1 MGKSKK
7 QTKKQQA
14 SMQTDAIE
22 MESWIPS
29 DGMTMS
35 GPTYTTSSIDDL
47 DSGMSYSFGDL
58 GQLDLFSEED
68 MREKYPALK
77 QAYEHYQSVLEVC
90 KTKEKEDEKPENL
103 LTEPDETE
111 GREDEEGHH
120 DEASAISTGAGAMV
134 STGAMRGVT
143 TPLGTGPTHPKKS
156 KKKKKKSPAKAYGDS
171 FARATPV
178 GDIKSR

>member
-90 KTKEKEDEKPENL
+90 KTKEKEDEN
-103 LTEPDETE
+103 
-111 GREDEEGHH
+111 
-120 DEASAISTGAGAMV
+120 
-134 STGAMRGVT
+134 
-143 TPLGTGPTHPKKS
+143 
-156 KKKKKKSPAKAYGDS
+156 
-171 FARATPV
+171 
-178 GDIKSR
+178 